1 VGERAAGTPSPF
13 ESSRNIR
20 CYGRASSMTI
30 GSLPWFV
37 KVRTASIRGPR
48 MIHSAYL
55 GPLMP
60 FAGVSRKGRWR
71 WYRRGGVHGEGR
83 NGGDPCSCSR

>member
-1 VGERAAGTPSPF
+1 VKEPPVPQVPSSQVAIF
-13 ESSRNIR
+13 VVMTCES
-20 CYGRASSMTI
+20 SSMTI
-30 GSLPWFV
+30 GSLPWLV
-37 KVRTASIRGPR
+37 KVRAASIRGPR

-71 WYRRGGVHGEGR
+71 WYRRGGVHA
-83 NGGDPCSCSR
+83 

>member
-1 VGERAAGTPSPF
+1 VKEPPVPQVPSSQVAIF
-13 ESSRNIR
+13 VVMDARIVLHDYRHS
-20 CYGRASSMTI
+20 
-30 GSLPWFV
+30 PWLV

-60 FAGVSRKGRWR
+60 FAGVSPKGRWR
-71 WYRRGGVHGEGR
+71 WYRRGGVHA
-83 NGGDPCSCSR
+83 

>member
-1 VGERAAGTPSPF
+1 VKEPPVPQVPTSQVAIFVVMDARIVLHDYRQSSLVGE
-13 ESSRNIR
+13 
-20 CYGRASSMTI
+20 
-30 GSLPWFV
+30 
-37 KVRTASIRGPR
+37 VRTASIRGPR

-71 WYRRGGVHGEGR
+71 WYRRGGVHA
-83 NGGDPCSCSR
+83 

>member
-13 ESSRNIR
+13 ESSRNTSLLWTR
-20 CYGRASSMTI
+20 ELSSMTI
-30 GSLPWFV
+30 GSLPLLV
-37 KVRTASIRGPR
+37 KVRTASVRGPR

-60 FAGVSRKGRWR
+60 FAGVSRKGR
-71 WYRRGGVHGEGR
+71 
-83 NGGDPCSCSR
+83 

>member
-1 VGERAAGTPSPF
+1 MKEPPVPQVPSSQVAIF
-13 ESSRNIR
+13 IVMDARE
-20 CYGRASSMTI
+20 SSMTI
-30 GSLPWFV
+30 GSLPWLV

-71 WYRRGGVHGEGR
+71 WYRRGGVHA
-83 NGGDPCSCSR
+83 